1 MHLQVV
7 SISRLVLCILFHLN
21 FLFLTVIFSLLFH
34 ISVKKISIY
43 NECITG
49 IYTYSLCIYEYILI
63 LSTLVYV
70 RNAKKK
76 KKEAKNKHKKTKK
89 AQKQWCLLVDHLA
102 PACIFPY

>member
-1 MHLQVV
+1 MHFV
-7 SISRLVLCILFHLN
+7 SFKLFIFNSHFFPPIS
-21 FLFLTVIFSLLFH
+21 H
-34 ISVKKISIY
+34 ICEENKYIY

-76 KKEAKNKHKKTKK
+76 KKKQKTNIKKQKKLKNNGVCWLTT
-89 AQKQWCLLVDHLA
+89 
-102 PACIFPY
+102 

>member
-1 MHLQVV
+1 MHFV
-7 SISRLVLCILFHLN
+7 SFKLFIFNSH
-21 FLFLTVIFSLLFH
+21 FFSLLFH

-76 KKEAKNKHKKTKK
+76 AKKTNIKK
-89 AQKQWCLLVDHLA
+89 QKKPKNNGVCWLTT
-102 PACIFPY
+102 